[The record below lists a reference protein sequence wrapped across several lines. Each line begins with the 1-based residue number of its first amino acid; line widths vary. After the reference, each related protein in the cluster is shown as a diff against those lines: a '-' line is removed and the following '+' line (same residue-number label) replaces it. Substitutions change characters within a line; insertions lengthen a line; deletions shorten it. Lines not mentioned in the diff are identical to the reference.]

1 MFSGNDK
8 KCGNNLIR
16 ALRKVNVFLRKST
29 YNKKV
34 PLRQSSGRKNI
45 SAKCLKGNFS
55 NSL

>member
-34 PLRQSSGRKNI
+34 PLRQGSGRKNI